1 MYVIALCDD
10 ERKELDK
17 TERML
22 AAYQKEHSGCVFV
35 VRRFES
41 ASGLLEAVKEEGY
54 TPDLLLLD
62 IYMPYRTGMFA
73 ARQLREMGNEGR
85 IIFLTTSKEHAL
97 DAFGVGA
104 TQYLVKPVTEKELFP
119 VLEKS
124 LGEIDNKRSRYLLLR
139 IDGKIQRVALEQI
152 LACEA
157 QGKRQCLHLADGSQA
172 ILRMTIAELSKM
184 LAEYEEFV
192 KVGASYIINLAHV
205 DSLNCQEVSLDSGKS
220 IYLPRGA
227 YASLRERYFHYY
239 CGGGVNCS

>member
-1 MYVIALCDD
+1 MYLIALCDD
-10 ERKELDK
+10 EEKELDK
-17 TERML
+17 TEQML
-22 AAYQKEHSGCVFV
+22 SAYQRSHTGCMFI
-35 VRRFES
+35 VRRFKS
-41 ASGLLEAVKEEGY
+41 APELLDAVKQEEY
-54 TPDLLLLD
+54 APDLLLLD
-62 IYMPYRTGMFA
+62 IYMPHKNGMFA

-124 LGEIDNKRSRYLLLR
+124 LGEIDDRRNRYLLLR
-139 IDGKIQRVALEQI
+139 IDGRIQRVALDQI

-157 QGKRQCLHLADGSQA
+157 QGKRQCLHLADGTQA
-172 ILRMTIAELSKM
+172 TLRMTIAELSKM
-184 LAEYEEFV
+184 LSEYEEFV

-205 DSLNCQEVSLDSGKS
+205 DSLNCQEVCLDSGKN

-227 YASLRERYFHYY
+227 YASLRERYFRYY
-239 CGGGVNCS
+239 CGGG